1 MGMDLLLRGMDAS
14 SPISAVGSPTAHTL
28 TVVAPLPSEP
38 GLQDLFFQPDDA
50 DSDFKPTSGRCQ
62 GK

>member
-14 SPISAVGSPTAHTL
+14 SPISAVGSPAAHTIDIV
-28 TVVAPLPSEP
+28 TPLPSEP
-38 GLQDLFFQPDDA
+38 GLQDLFFQPGDA
-50 DSDFKPTSGRCQ
+50 DSDFKPVAGRCQ

>member
-14 SPISAVGSPTAHTL
+14 SPISAVGSPAAHAL
-28 TVVAPLPSEP
+28 VAMTPLPSEP
-38 GLQDLFFQPDDA
+38 GLQDLFFQPGDA
-50 DSDFKPTSGRCQ
+50 GSDGNPATGCCQ